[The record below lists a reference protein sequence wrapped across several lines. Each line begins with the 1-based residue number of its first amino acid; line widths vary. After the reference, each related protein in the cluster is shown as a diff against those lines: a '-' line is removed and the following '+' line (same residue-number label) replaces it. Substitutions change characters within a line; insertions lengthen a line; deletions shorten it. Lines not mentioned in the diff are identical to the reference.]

1 MKRSPAVLLMIVFLS
16 VAAMAQDESAPAV
29 PGESFLPQ
37 QANAASSREEAMY
50 KEATAS
56 LDESQWQQAADKFS
70 EVANLKGK
78 RADAALYWKAYALNK
93 MGRRSEASSAI
104 AQLRQQYPKSEWLRD
119 AGALEVEIK
128 QASGVT
134 VNPATQSDEDLK
146 LLALNSLMNTDSERA
161 IPLLQSVLSSPNNS
175 PKLKDRALFV
185 LAQSD
190 SPKAE
195 QIIGGVAKGQ
205 SGPEL
210 QIKAIRYLGISGRK
224 YTDTLKEIYAS
235 ATDTKVKRA
244 VLQAYMTSGAQEPVL
259 AAARS
264 EKDPDLRRSAIHQ
277 LGAMGAKSELMQ
289 LYQSSSS
296 PDDQDAIIQGLGI
309 CGDVAGI
316 EQIANTTKDPKVRA
330 KAIRS
335 MGIFGGEKAR
345 SRLVQVYGS
354 GDTDAKR
361 AAAEALF
368 INGDAADLVSL
379 ARKESNP
386 DMRRYLVEKLSVMD
400 NKEARDYMLEIL
412 NK

>member
-1 MKRSPAVLLMIVFLS
+1 MKRSAAVILMIVLLS
-16 VAAMAQDESAPAV
+16 AATLAQDASAPAV
-29 PGESFLPQ
+29 PGESFFPQ
-37 QANAASSREEAMY
+37 QSSAASAREEELY
-50 KEATAS
+50 KDGS
-56 LDESQWQQAADKFS
+56 DYLDESQWQKAADKFAD
-70 EVANLKGK
+70 VADLKGK

-93 MGRRSEASSAI
+93 LGRRSEASSAI
-104 AQLRQQYPKSEWLRD
+104 AQLRQQYPKSNWLRD

-128 QASGVT
+128 QATGQP

-146 LLALNSLMNTDSERA
+146 LLALNSLMNPDSERA
-161 IPLLQSVLSSPNNS
+161 IPLLQNVLSSPNNS

-205 SGPEL
+205 SGPDL
-210 QIKAIRYLGISGRK
+210 QIKAIRYLGISGTRSTK
-224 YTDTLKEIYAS
+224 TLKEIYAS
-235 ATDTKVKRA
+235 ATDTRVKKA

-259 AAARS
+259 AAAKS

-289 LYQSSSS
+289 LYQSTSS
-296 PDDQDAIIQGLGI
+296 PEDQDDIIQGLGI

-335 MGIFGGEKAR
+335 LGIFGGNKAR
-345 SRLVQVYGS
+345 PMLVQVYNS
-354 GDTDAKR
+354 GDTEAKR
-361 AAAEALF
+361 SAVEALF
-368 INGDAADLVSL
+368 VNDDAADLVAL
-379 ARKESNP
+379 ARKETNP
-386 DMRRYLVEKLSVMD
+386 DMRRYLVQKLSIMG